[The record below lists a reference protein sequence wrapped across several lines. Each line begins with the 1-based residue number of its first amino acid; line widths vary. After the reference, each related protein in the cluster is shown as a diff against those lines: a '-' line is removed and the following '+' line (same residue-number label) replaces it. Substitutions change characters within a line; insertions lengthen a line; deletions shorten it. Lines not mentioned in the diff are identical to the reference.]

1 VPPLRAGSSPQP
13 ETPGRRI
20 DLALGIVVGLALGI
34 AVIVA
39 FVFFGSEGTIDA
51 PRISGVDTGKP
62 PAAAKPRA
70 AGKSRSAPKGHS
82 AAAMP
87 TVRVIGGA
95 PPASGPAKL
104 HFKRGERARIR
115 IDTDAPIGIE
125 IPGYG
130 IDETIETDSVLS
142 FKAHR
147 AGQFPVI
154 LAVSHIGIAE
164 LLVSR

>member
-1 VPPLRAGSSPQP
+1 VSPLRAGSSPQP

-20 DLALGIVVGLALGI
+20 DLALGIVIGLVLGI
-34 AVIVA
+34 AVVAA
-39 FVFFGSEGTIDA
+39 FVFLGSEGTIDA

-62 PAAAKPRA
+62 PARAPAKPNAVAKPR
-70 AGKSRSAPKGHS
+70 PKPV
-82 AAAMP
+82 P

-95 PPASGPAKL
+95 PPASGPVDL

-130 IDETIETDSVLS
+130 IVQTIESDSVLS

-147 AGQFPVI
+147 AGQFPIIV
-154 LAVSHIGIAE
+154 AVSHISIAE